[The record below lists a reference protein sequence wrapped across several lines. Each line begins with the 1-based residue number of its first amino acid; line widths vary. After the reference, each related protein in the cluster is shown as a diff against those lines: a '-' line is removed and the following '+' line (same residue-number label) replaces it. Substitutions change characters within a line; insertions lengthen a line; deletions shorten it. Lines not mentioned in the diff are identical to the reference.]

1 MTEPAEQLQ
10 RPYPL
15 RVRIVASDPVR
26 RLGLQSIL
34 VAAGYRVVT
43 GSEDSDVV
51 LADGD
56 VPPREGQAVL
66 ALGAAEAGQAGLLP
80 RDATPAQIEAAVLA
94 VAAGLV
100 VRGAQLPGRTFRA
113 LGEGDAPL
121 LTSRE
126 LEILALLGDGLSNKE
141 LARRL
146 GISGHTVKF
155 HVESLYRKLAA
166 GSRAE
171 AVHKGLRQGLIEL

>member
-1 MTEPAEQLQ
+1 M
-10 RPYPL
+10 
-15 RVRIVASDPVR
+15 
-26 RLGLQSIL
+26 
-34 VAAGYRVVT
+34 
-43 GSEDSDVV
+43 
-51 LADGD
+51 
-56 VPPREGQAVL
+56 
-66 ALGAAEAGQAGLLP
+66 
-80 RDATPAQIEAAVLA
+80 LA

-100 VRGAQLPGRTFRA
+100 VRGAQLPRRTFRA
-113 LGEGDAPL
+113 LGEEAAPL